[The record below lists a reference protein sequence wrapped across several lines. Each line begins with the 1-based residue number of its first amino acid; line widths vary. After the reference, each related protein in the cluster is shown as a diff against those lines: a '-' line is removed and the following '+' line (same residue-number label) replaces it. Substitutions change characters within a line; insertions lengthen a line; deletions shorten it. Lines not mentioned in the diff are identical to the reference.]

1 MISVFD
7 FMVRTGYWH
16 RIFHTK
22 NIYFVH
28 LGWQLKGPLGYSW
41 LLIGTGKREI
51 LLYQNFGHNNCGCYH
66 LEPTA
71 QNNQLYFQRPPVILC
86 EISLRGCETTVIFPC
101 SLILITPRFFNFFV
115 IVWYAEEIIHDSV
128 LIFAHRIW
136 LVIGFCM
143 ASSSCWSISLRLA
156 RLSYVANVAD
166 CHTGNNNQDYVML
179 RIRMIFEHSL
189 PTTKLSPCI
198 SLRNSGSAPASHRTV
213 TVCSQRHTPEKFDW

>member
-22 NIYFVH
+22 NIYYVH

-71 QNNQLYFQRPPVILC
+71 QNNQLYFQRPPC
-86 EISLRGCETTVIFPC
+86 DFMR
-101 SLILITPRFFNFFV
+101 NFTQ
-115 IVWYAEEIIHDSV
+115 
-128 LIFAHRIW
+128 R
-136 LVIGFCM
+136 
-143 ASSSCWSISLRLA
+143 
-156 RLSYVANVAD
+156 
-166 CHTGNNNQDYVML
+166 
-179 RIRMIFEHSL
+179 
-189 PTTKLSPCI
+189 
-198 SLRNSGSAPASHRTV
+198 LRNNGDFSLFINFDHSALFQLLCYSVVRRRNHSRFGSDICT
-213 TVCSQRHTPEKFDW
+213 